1 MGNTNLPQFGAAETK
16 NSKDTLSGK
25 NQLTE
30 EQQRRR
36 KKARSDVGPSPG
48 RPKNSTRRIPGQNV
62 DREGSGGSAAELDA
76 VDRKALA
83 GHANTGHSS
92 SDAT

>member
-16 NSKDTLSGK
+16 NSKDTLSGE

-36 KKARSDVGPSPG
+36 KKASNDVGPSPG
-48 RPKNSTRRIPGQNV
+48 RPKNSPRPLPGQNV
-62 DREGSGGSAAELDA
+62 DREGAGNSAAELDA
-76 VDRKALA
+76 DDLEALA